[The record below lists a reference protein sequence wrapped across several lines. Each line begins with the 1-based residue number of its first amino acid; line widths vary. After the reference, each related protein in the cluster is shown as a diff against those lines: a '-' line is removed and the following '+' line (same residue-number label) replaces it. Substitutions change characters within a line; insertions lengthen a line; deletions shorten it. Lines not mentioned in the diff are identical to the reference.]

1 METQTQSKAKVTVP
15 KNGRVITDA
24 DQYEESMTD
33 LDDFDLAKIF
43 TPQVN
48 MDITPVMAPAMVEQ
62 IDAMLAKGNSFR
74 SLNDKYVEKYIVQ
87 GNEELYELLGGVY
100 GFMLTVNESP
110 YRDHIMMRM
119 RDWLSQEKGIVLH
132 EASPIET
139 VVVRYIMPTDR
150 QTAFNYARVMK
161 VAFLEKIAAKDLA
174 GYIKGRGGITK
185 IQDTQ
190 ANEAAAKEKKEL
202 DQKKTTLYEKVLIAK
217 VKGPGLDI
225 KPENRKIH
233 FDLAPRAKD
242 EAIFDFALLTPTD
255 EGTWR
260 VNQIVTVPKSV
271 GDPFIQ
277 YISKHSIPDDR
288 VEEAK
293 EFLDKLRAKLGIT
306 HGYGMEP
313 GDVGYVPPGNVT
325 APPVEKEVKDES
337 TETESK

>member
-1 METQTQSKAKVTVP
+1 METQTQNKASVTLP
-15 KNGRVITDA
+15 KNGRVVTDA

-43 TPQVN
+43 TPQID
-48 MDITPVMAPAMVEQ
+48 MEIAPVMAPAMLEQ
-62 IDAMLAKGNSFR
+62 IESLLAKGNSFR
-74 SLNDKYVEKYIVQ
+74 TLNDKYVEKFVVQ

-110 YRDHIMMRM
+110 YRDHILMRM
-119 RDWLSQEKGIVLH
+119 REWLAREKAIVLQ
-132 EASPIET
+132 ETTAIET
-139 VVVRYIMPTDR
+139 VVVRYIMPAER

-190 ANEAAAKEKKEL
+190 ANEEAAKDKKEL
-202 DQKKTTLYEKVLIAK
+202 EKKKTTLYEKVLIAK

-277 YISKHSIPDDR
+277 YIGKNSIPDER

-325 APPVEKEVKDES
+325 KPPVEKDVTEES
-337 TETESK
+337 QITE